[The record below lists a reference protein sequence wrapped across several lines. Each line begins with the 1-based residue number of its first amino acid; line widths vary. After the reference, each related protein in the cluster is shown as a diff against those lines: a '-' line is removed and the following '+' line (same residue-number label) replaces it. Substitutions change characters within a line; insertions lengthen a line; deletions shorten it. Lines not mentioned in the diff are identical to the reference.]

1 MDTTSTTEIFLLIIK
16 ESEDD
21 VVQGEGR
28 IDKYS
33 DRIMINSF
41 SFSMKSKQSTVT
53 QSEEDSTGNVDMGTV
68 SVTRP
73 FDAASKVLSQMIK
86 GGEGGATKFAE
97 ARLTVDQHMTWGQ
110 SEEREQ
116 NAIIVFHLYDGYIA
130 EQKLNAKEAGK
141 GGAAIDETIE
151 LAYKNVQIDYY
162 ILNRKST
169 DTVERSYRAKAT
181 TFATDF
187 PPDNV

>member
-1 MDTTSTTEIFLLIIK
+1 MDASSSTEIFLLIIN
-16 ESEDD
+16 ESEENMA
-21 VVQGEGR
+21 QGEGR
-28 IDKYS
+28 VDKYA
-33 DRIMINSF
+33 DRIPVNSF
-41 SFSMKSKQSTVT
+41 SFSMKSKQSSVT
-53 QSEEDSTGNVDMGTV
+53 QSDESSIGNVDMGTV

-73 FDAASKVLSQMIK
+73 FDAASKAISQLIK

-116 NAIIVFHLYDGYIA
+116 NAIIVFHLYNGYIA

-141 GGAAIDETIE
+141 GGASIDETIE

-162 ILNRKST
+162 ILNRKSA
-169 DTVERSYRAKAT
+169 DSAERSYRAKAT
-181 TFATDF
+181 TFATEFED
-187 PPDNV
+187 DHV

>member
-21 VVQGEGR
+21 IVQGEGR
-28 IDKYS
+28 IDKYA

-41 SFSMKSKQSTVT
+41 RFGMKSKQSTVT
-53 QSEEDSTGNVDMGTV
+53 QSEENSKGNVDMETV
-68 SVTRP
+68 SVSRP
-73 FDAASKVLSQMIK
+73 FDAASKLLSQMLRDRIK
-86 GGEGGATKFAE
+86 FGE

-116 NAIIVFHLYDGYIA
+116 NAIIVFHLYNGYIA
-130 EQKLNAKEAGK
+130 DQKLNAKEAGK
-141 GGAAIDETIE
+141 SGASIDETIE

-162 ILNRKST
+162 ILNRKGADSA
-169 DTVERSYRAKAT
+169 ERAYREKGT
-181 TFATDF
+181 TFATEFDE
-187 PPDNV
+187 DEV